1 MKNLELAK
9 IFGELAEI
17 LEFKG
22 ENPFKLRAYHNAAR
36 ALENLSEDIE
46 VVCREGRLQEI
57 PGVGEGIAK
66 KIKEYLETGK
76 MTKFEEAKKGLP
88 EGILQMMQIPGLG
101 PKTIALVNKRLGIDT
116 IEKLEAA
123 VRGGKL
129 RELPGMGEKKEE
141 NILRGIELLR
151 GGAKRIPLGEAWP
164 IVQEIVEKLKAASG
178 VKHIMPAGSLRRMK
192 ETIGDI
198 DILATADD
206 GQAVIQAFVK
216 GSWVKEVLSAGET
229 KGSVIAHGGRQVDL
243 RVVEEDS
250 YGAALQYFTGSKEHN
265 IKLRDLA
272 KKHGMKVNEYGLFK
286 GKRKVAGRTEEE
298 IYAKLGLDFIP
309 PTLREDRGEI
319 VAAAA
324 HKLPKI
330 VDIEDIKGDLHVH
343 SDWSDGKSTIEEM
356 ALAAKARKYEYVC
369 ISDHTSS
376 LRVFGGL
383 RESEVQEKLD
393 EIAEV
398 QKKIR
403 DVRILSGVE
412 VDIKPDGSL
421 DYSDKLLERIDVV
434 TASVHSAFKQDEKTM
449 TDRILRAVG
458 NPHVDIIGHPTGR
471 LIGKR
476 DAYAVN
482 VEALLKR
489 AAETATALEVNSFYD
504 RLDLNDVNCRRA
516 KEMGVLLA
524 INTDSHHV
532 NNLDQIRFG
541 VATAQRG
548 WVEARDVLNAMPLK
562 ELIQYL
568 KRA

>member
-1 MKNLELAK
+1 
-9 IFGELAEI
+9 
-17 LEFKG
+17 
-22 ENPFKLRAYHNAAR
+22 
-36 ALENLSEDIE
+36 
-46 VVCREGRLQEI
+46 
-57 PGVGEGIAK
+57 
-66 KIKEYLETGK
+66 

-88 EGILQMMQIPGLG
+88 EGILHMMQIPGLG